1 MDKTPENY
9 GDQGDKQQSNHTSI
23 MFQLASLCENDDLED
38 VRFIDELGMIIQN
51 EETSARLTPL

>member
-38 VRFIDELGMIIQN
+38 VSL
-51 EETSARLTPL
+51 LTNLV

>member
-38 VRFIDELGMIIQN
+38 VRFIDELGN
-51 EETSARLTPL
+51 TEWGNFY